1 MPAFMH
7 TAAVIGGDETLA
19 TNGATISGVAG
30 TSRETLELIQGDDD
44 EPFIKVNGTTAASAA
59 KSLSTWTT
67 GATLTGYVRIAVNST
82 DYWVP
87 YYTAPTS

>member
-1 MPAFMH
+1 MPAFIH
-7 TAAVIGGDETLA
+7 TQAVIGGDRLLSNT
-19 TNGATISGVAG
+19 GATISGQAG
-30 TSRETLELIQGDDD
+30 TSLEALEIIQNDDD

-59 KSLSTWTT
+59 KSLSTWKT
-67 GATLTGYVRIAVNST
+67 GATLTGYIRTAVNST